1 MKISV
6 IYAQDKSG
14 AIGFAGPEPLPWH
27 FSEDLK
33 RFKELTAGKPIIMGS
48 HTFESL
54 PRLLPGRFHYVV
66 TRKKGLARL
75 GRLDSV
81 QFMPSVGLAVEDCR
95 EVCEDEVFIIGGAE
109 IIRRGLDMADT
120 VYRTIVDVPALTGAA
135 VVKVAQPGEDAVWDE
150 FERVSEVKLDDVGLI
165 FETWVRK

>member
-1 MKISV
+1 MKVSV
-6 IYAQDKSG
+6 IYAQDKRG
-14 AIGFAGPEPLPWH
+14 AIGLAGPEPLPWH
-27 FSEDLK
+27 FPEDLK
-33 RFKELTAGKPIIMGS
+33 RFKELTVGKPIIMGS

-81 QFMPSVGLAVEDCR
+81 QFMPSIGLAIEDCR
-95 EVCEDEVFIIGGAE
+95 EVGEDEVFIIGGAE

-120 VYRTIVDVPALTGAA
+120 VYRTIVDVAELVGD

-150 FERVSEVKLDDVGLI
+150 FELVDEVKLDTGLI
-165 FETWVRK
+165 FETWMRK